1 MKYSHDKTDDPLLPE
16 LTLQLEH
23 GWGIRAQGGSAR
35 SDWQLVFAAL
45 EERIAHLLRHD
56 PRKLTTAMYLLD
68 IGERDFAGA
77 MEQPTMEDRAHA
89 LACVVMERET
99 QKIRMRAAYAKKHIV
114 DERG

>member
-1 MKYSHDKTDDPLLPE
+1 MKYLHDNNDDPLLPE
-16 LTLQLEH
+16 LARQLEQ
-23 GWGIRAQGGSAR
+23 GWGIQASGSSAR
-35 SDWQLVFAAL
+35 SDWQIVFAAL

-68 IGERDFAGA
+68 VGERDFAGA